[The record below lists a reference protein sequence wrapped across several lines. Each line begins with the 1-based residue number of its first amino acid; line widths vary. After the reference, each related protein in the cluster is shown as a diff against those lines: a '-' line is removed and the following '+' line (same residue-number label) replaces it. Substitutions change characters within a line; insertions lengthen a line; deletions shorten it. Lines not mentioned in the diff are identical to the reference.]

1 MLSPAGGLIGAYG
14 GSPASASVSGA
25 VTPLAAPFASIST
38 PSSHTSLG
46 IADLQSQIPTTSSSF
61 NPIPSSFSSLR
72 SGESAASSKADLS
85 ALTSP
90 HQNLQTPSFLA
101 PVAKSL
107 ADGQVPVSA
116 AYLPSLSLLDH
127 PVSSPSQAISPLYTV
142 APAPM
147 GIGDFGLGS
156 SGPYSVYTPDV
167 LGALTLN
174 GYNASSGSTY
184 EATGAYYWDGL
195 SPNANVTPWQSGVQ
209 LNTVVTNVSYP
220 GSDVGQFW
228 TQNVVDMNGN
238 SLQFID
244 NVWNFS
250 APSATLN
257 AGTLYSYGGTLVS
270 GEFYYAYGPTLPI
283 AYPMTLDLYN
293 NVSNVGGRTTVT
305 MGYHVAEGATVY
317 SGIYDTIVFNS
328 LPTLGDPLLTP
339 DYLVSGSS
347 PSPYGL
353 LDDAE
358 LIFGGPGG
366 GSNAVITSLNGSASL
381 AFLQGASWTPADSA
395 YSYGTDTGETSI
407 GIAGTW
413 SGATESLSQGPS
425 MLYGLWNTTFG
436 VPSGRYSV
444 DSLPMAPSYAFEFVG
459 LDGTSTTNLSWA
471 PSEANG
477 SVQTYLPPG
486 LTYNFTWFAD
496 GFSQANLTFTLLED
510 VSILLTMIPDS
521 GNWNAPL
528 YMNGPAQA
536 ASLAFNTTGAVAAPY
551 VFNNITVNVNLT
563 FNHLNDWG
571 FPDFDLLW
579 ANGVTAPI
587 RVINVTQGQ
596 DSPTGNT
603 YYQPDDLNPVVDLPG
618 YGAQFA
624 IWSGDGD
631 YFANLTL
638 SGYLTGTDVAVGG
651 AVSLWNT
658 TGAVAFNI
666 TSEND
671 SFGIWAAQSPGVLVA
686 DSFAISGAVVL
697 TVLNSPFA
705 YGVGLETALGGLGV
719 LDEGGMYGE
728 FTDIFAEF
736 ESAGFYGIDANYT
749 SLYYVEAFTLSSGA
763 ILDGCSYVYIQY
775 VEASGESYGVDA
787 EFSANVTVA
796 NATVVDNS
804 LGTPGLEFY
813 ETTDTNVS
821 AVLVEVASFG
831 VDFEFVSGGSI
842 SGVTAINGSVGAQ
855 VLDNFALIN
864 VTGVDANNSLGVVA
878 AFGSAEVAI
887 TDVTA
892 TNGSIGAEAFDTEG
906 VFVQNVAVVGNAPF
920 PLTTVGVQVTGTYF
934 TEVENVSALGEAIGV
949 NITASYY
956 DAVLNTTAVEGAVGV
971 YIDPSDEI
979 FVEQTTAE
987 NGAVGVFSNNST
999 YIFVTGTNAS
1009 NQGIGVLTDYSSH
1022 VFVTDTNATGVS
1034 VGVLIDNGNESWVN
1048 TTNATDFSIGVLVE
1062 HSSQIHVYGVTAS
1075 DTFEAN
1081 PWFFEFEGIVPI
1093 AAVLTVQTYQTT
1105 VENLTATEYPAGLY
1119 DIDSIALSVQSVN
1132 ASNGDFG
1139 LLLNGTFGSTFS
1151 GIGTFEDAIGAQ
1163 LNAGAADNL
1172 ITGSSFVASTG
1183 YGVDIEDGT
1192 GNWVYLNDFIGNNGA
1207 TGTYDAA
1214 HIQAFSDSSSNVF
1227 NSSSEVGNYWAD
1239 WHSYTNGVLNPYTV
1253 SSGAWDYHPIGALA
1267 GMYVVT
1273 FYDSGLPPGTSWSVT
1288 LNGSTQTTVGTWISF
1303 DEFPGTYAFNVSTAS
1318 GYSISPSSG
1327 AVVVSTGAVSQTI
1340 GFAALYTV
1348 SFQES
1353 GLAPATSWSVWFNG
1367 VEQTGSTTTLT
1378 FTVTAGT
1385 YAYSIVNPTDY
1396 AASPSSGSVS
1406 VSANYT
1412 VPVTFSSTLVTSYS
1426 VTVFET
1432 GLASG
1437 TTWSAIFNG
1446 VEESTDTGSLTFTV
1460 PAGTY
1465 AYQIL
1470 DVPGYTATPSSGT
1483 ATVGAAYLLSVS
1495 FSSTTGPS
1503 YTVWINESG
1512 LTSGTSWS
1520 AIFDGTEKTTTGTS
1534 LAFTAT
1540 AGTYSYQVL
1549 DVTGYTASPS
1559 SGSATV
1565 GGNYLVS
1572 VAFSSTTPPTPT
1584 TYTVWINETGL
1595 PSETS
1600 WSAIFNGV
1608 EETTSG
1614 TSLSFTVPAGSY
1626 SYQVLG
1632 VTGYTASPLSGS
1644 ATVGG
1649 NYLVSVAFSPMTG
1662 PTPGTYTVLINET
1675 GLATGTTW
1683 SAVFDGVEK
1692 STSGTSLS
1700 FTVPAG
1706 TYSYQIS
1713 VVSGYTASPT
1723 TGSATVGG
1731 DYLVLVSF
1739 SSSTSS
1745 ASTPSYVTQSNYNT
1759 GFEVALII
1767 AVVAL
1772 LIALLALLRR
1782 PKAAAPPPAA
1792 QWQEPAGPGEETPPS
1807 GPRQ

>member
-1 MLSPAGGLIGAYG
+1 MSDAPNIRNRIWLWPIVLLVCALMLSPAGGLIGAHG
-14 GSPASASVSGA
+14 GSPVSASVSSA
-25 VTPLAAPFASIST
+25 VTPLAAPLVPITTPLSHIST
-38 PSSHTSLG
+38 G
-46 IADLQSQIPTTSSSF
+46 IANLQSQVPTTSSGV
-61 NPIPSSFSSLR
+61 NPITSSFSSLR
-72 SGESAASSKADLS
+72 SGESAPSGTAGFSTS
-85 ALTSP
+85 TSP
-90 HQNLQTPSFLA
+90 HQDLPTPAFLA

-107 ADGQVPVSA
+107 ADGQVPVSV

-127 PVSSPSQAISPLYTV
+127 PVSTPSQAVSPLYTV

-174 GYNASSGSTY
+174 GYNATSGSTY
-184 EATGAYYWDGL
+184 EVTGAYYWDGL
-195 SPNANVTPWQSGVQ
+195 SPNANVTPWQSGIQ

-220 GSDVGQFW
+220 GSNVGQFW
-228 TQNVVDMNGN
+228 TQNVVDINGN

-244 NVWNFS
+244 NLWNFS

-257 AGTLYSYGGTLVS
+257 TGTLYSYGGTLVP

-305 MGYHVAEGATVY
+305 FGYHVSEGATVY
-317 SGIYDTIVFNS
+317 TGIYDTIVFNS
-328 LPTLGDPLLTP
+328 LPTLVYPLLTP

-347 PSPYGL
+347 ANPLGL

-366 GSNAVITSLNGSASL
+366 GSNAMIDSLNGTASL
-381 AFLQGASWTPADSA
+381 AFREGSSWTPAESA

-413 SGATESLSQGPS
+413 SGAAESLSQGPS
-425 MLYGLWNTTFG
+425 MLYGLWNTSGG

-444 DSLPMAPSYAFEFVG
+444 YSLPMSPSYAFEFVG
-459 LDGTSTTNLSWA
+459 LDGTNTTNLSWA

-477 SVQTYLPPG
+477 TVETYLPPG

-496 GFSQANLTFTLLED
+496 GFAQANLTWTLSEN

-536 ASLAFNTTGAVAAPY
+536 ASLAFNTTGSVAAPY
-551 VFNNITVNVNLT
+551 VFNNITVDVNLT
-563 FNHLNDWG
+563 FNHMNDWG

-579 ANGVTAPI
+579 ANGVSAPI

-624 IWSGDGD
+624 IWSGDND
-631 YFANLTL
+631 YFANLTV
-638 SGYLTGTDVAVGG
+638 SGYVTGTGVAIGG

-658 TGAVAFNI
+658 TGAVAYNI
-666 TSEND
+666 TSLDD
-671 SFGIWAAQSPGVLVA
+671 SFGIWAAQSPGVVVA
-686 DSFAISGAVVL
+686 DSFAIYGAVVL

-705 YGVGLETALGGLGV
+705 YGVALQTALGGLGV

-728 FTDIFAEF
+728 FTSIDAEF

-749 SLYYVEAFTLSSGA
+749 DLFDLYASDISEGA
-763 ILDGCSYVYIQY
+763 ILDGCFSSYIEY
-775 VEASGESYGVDA
+775 VEATIESVGVEA
-787 EFSANVTVA
+787 EFSTDVTVV
-796 NATVVDNS
+796 ATSVVDN
-804 LGTPGLEFY
+804 GFFTPGLEFFA
-813 ETTDTNVS
+813 TSNTNVS
-821 AVLVEVASFG
+821 NVFVAEDSFG
-831 VDFEFVSGGSI
+831 VELTDVFGGTL
-842 SGVTAINGSVGAQ
+842 SGVIAVNDSIGAEI
-855 VLDNFALIN
+855 LDNFGLYN
-864 VTGVDANNSLGVVA
+864 VTGVDANNSIGVVA
-878 AFGSAEVAI
+878 AFGSGEVAI
-887 TDVTA
+887 SNVTA
-892 TNGSIGAEAFDTEG
+892 TNGSVGAEAYETED
-906 VFVQNVAVVGNAPF
+906 VFVQNVAAVGNAF
-920 PLTTVGVQVTGTYF
+920 LNTTVGFQVLGSDF
-934 TEVENVSALGEAIGV
+934 VEIENVSANGLSIGV
-949 NITASYY
+949 NVTASGYV
-956 DAVLNTTAVEGAVGV
+956 AVFNTTASGVNAVGV
-971 YIDPSDEI
+971 YIDPSEYI
-979 FVEQTTAE
+979 YVYQTTATD
-987 NGAVGVFSNNST
+987 NGVGIFVNDST
-999 YIFVTGTNAS
+999 YIFVQDTTAFDGGAGVVAQDSSQVYVSVTNAS
-1009 NQGIGVLTDYSSH
+1009 DVALGVAFLNDTD
-1022 VFVTDTNATGVS
+1022 
-1034 VGVLIDNGNESWVN
+1034 SWVN
-1048 TTNATDFSIGVLVE
+1048 TTNATDFSIGVLLVS
-1062 HSSQIHVYGVTAS
+1062 SSQIHIYGVIAA
-1075 DTFEAN
+1075 DTYVES
-1081 PWFFEFEGIVPI
+1081 PWYFLFEGEIPI
-1093 AAVLTVQTYQTT
+1093 AAVLTVGSYQCT
-1105 VENLTATEYPAGLY
+1105 VENMTTTEYPA
-1119 DIDSIALSVQSVN
+1119 ALFDLHSDALAVQSVN
-1132 ASNGDFG
+1132 ASYGDFG

-1151 GIGTFEDAIGAQ
+1151 GIGAFEDAIGVQ

-1172 ITGSSFVASTG
+1172 ITGSSFVDSTG

-1192 GNWVYLNDFIGNNGA
+1192 GNWVYLNNLIGNNGA

-1253 SSGAWDYHPIGALA
+1253 SSGAWDYHPIGATA
-1267 GMYVVT
+1267 GMYAVT
-1273 FYDSGLPPGTSWSVT
+1273 FYDSGLPSGTSWSVT
-1288 LNGSTQTTVGTWISF
+1288 LNGSTQTTVGSWISF
-1303 DEFPGTYAFNVSTAS
+1303 DEFPGTYGFTVSAIS

-1327 AVVVSTGAVSQTI
+1327 AVVVATGAVSQTI
-1340 GFAALYTV
+1340 DFAALYSV
-1348 SFQES
+1348 SFVES

-1367 VEQTGSTTTLT
+1367 VEQTGNGTTLS
-1378 FTVTAGT
+1378 FVVVAGT
-1385 YAYSIVNPTDY
+1385 YAYSVVNPADY
-1396 AASPSSGSVS
+1396 AASPSSGSFS

-1412 VPVTFSSTLVTSYS
+1412 VPVSFSSTLVTSYS
-1426 VTVFET
+1426 VTVLET
-1432 GLASG
+1432 GLPSE

-1446 VEESTDTGSLTFTV
+1446 VEKSTDTGSLTFTV

-1465 AYQIL
+1465 DYQIL
-1470 DVPGYTATPSSGT
+1470 GVPGYTASPSAGT
-1483 ATVGAAYLLSVS
+1483 ATVGAA
-1495 FSSTTGPS
+1495 
-1503 YTVWINESG
+1503 
-1512 LTSGTSWS
+1512 
-1520 AIFDGTEKTTTGTS
+1520 
-1534 LAFTAT
+1534 
-1540 AGTYSYQVL
+1540 
-1549 DVTGYTASPS
+1549 
-1559 SGSATV
+1559 
-1565 GGNYLVS
+1565 YLVS
-1572 VAFSSTTPPTPT
+1572 VAFSSTTPPAPT

-1614 TSLSFTVPAGSY
+1614 TSLSFTVSAGSY

-1632 VTGYTASPLSGS
+1632 VTGYAATPSSGT

-1649 NYLVSVAFSPMTG
+1649 NYLVSVAFSSTTA
-1662 PTPGTYTVLINET
+1662 PTPATYTVLINES
-1675 GLATGTTW
+1675 GLPTGTTW

-1692 STSGTSLS
+1692 STVGPSLS

-1713 VVSGYTASPT
+1713 VVSGYTAAPI

-1731 DYLVLVSF
+1731 NYLVLVSF
-1739 SSSTSS
+1739 SSTSSS

-1759 GFEVALII
+1759 GFEVALIV

-1772 LIALLALLRR
+1772 LIALVALLRR

-1807 GPRQ
+1807 GPQQ